1 MGLLNVKLGPIIINL
16 SKRSTITSFGRSCQC
31 LLHVLK
37 VRTYNLELVNW
48 CVCMFAIR
56 YLFLSYDGVFS

>member
-37 VRTYNLELVNW
+37 VRTYNLELVKL
-48 CVCMFAIR
+48 VCLYVCHQIF
-56 YLFLSYDGVFS
+56 VFKL